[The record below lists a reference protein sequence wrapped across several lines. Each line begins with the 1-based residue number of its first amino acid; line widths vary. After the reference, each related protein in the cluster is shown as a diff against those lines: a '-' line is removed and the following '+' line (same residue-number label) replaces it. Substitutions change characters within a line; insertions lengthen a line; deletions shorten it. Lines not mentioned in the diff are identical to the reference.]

1 MNVSRRIGA
10 FVAATVAAVG
20 MVAVAQAVPASAAP
34 KGPEPV
40 NSLLSTV
47 RADTPT
53 WVNVWWKTDR
63 RACNVKVVAW
73 NSSRVNVDY
82 PSGRAYTSFS
92 HGATLDRRET
102 DFTAFRVTATY
113 SQGNWALIAAQVY
126 YNDCG
131 RHARTKVKSV
141 GFLLPVRR

>member
-1 MNVSRRIGA
+1 MNVSRLIA
-10 FVAATVAAVG
+10 AIVAATVAAVG
-20 MVAVAQAVPASAAP
+20 MPAVAQAAPAAP
-34 KGPEPV
+34 KGPEPI

-47 RADTPT
+47 RAGTPT
-53 WVNVWWKTDR
+53 LVNAWWKTDS

-73 NSSRVNVDY
+73 NTPRVEIDY
-82 PSGRAYTSFS
+82 PSGRPYASFAN
-92 HGATLDRRET
+92 GTTLDRRET
-102 DFTAFRVTATY
+102 DYTSFRVTATY

>member
-20 MVAVAQAVPASAAP
+20 MMSAVQVAPASAAP
-34 KGPEPV
+34 KGPEPT

-53 WVNVWWKTDR
+53 WVNVWWRTDR
-63 RACNVKVVAW
+63 RACGVRVVAW
-73 NSSRVNVDY
+73 DSARVSVDY
-82 PSGRAYTSFS
+82 PGGRAFTSFS
-92 HGATLDRRET
+92 NGSTLNRRET
-102 DFTAFRVTATY
+102 DYTAFRVTATY
-113 SQGNWALIAAQVY
+113 GRGTWALLAAQVY

-131 RHARTKVKSV
+131 PRARTKVKSV